1 MTLRNSLLA
10 ATLLALPVAM
20 SLPLSAQAQVVNGVY
35 VGAGAGYDYLHDFN
49 LKNVPI
55 GPSTRTKLTGSGGP
69 LGLVSVGY
77 GFGNGLRV
85 EVEGSIRYEHERV
98 KNSGLNGGTNISTYG
113 GMANALY
120 DFNLGSFL
128 PYVGV
133 GAGYQATQLD
143 GSSIYTNPGVL
154 PAGVT
159 KFNSSTTGN
168 FAAQGIAGVAFPIA
182 GIPGLS
188 LTAEYR
194 FMAVLGNQR
203 LNGFGTPA
211 VGPVV
216 PASLKLDNQ
225 YHSSALIGVRYA
237 FGVAP
242 LVIATAPPAPQ
253 PAATRSFLVFF
264 DWDKSDLSARA
275 RQIIAQA
282 AQASTQAQVTRIE
295 VDGYT
300 DRSGTPAYNI
310 GLSKRRA
317 DTVAAELV
325 RDGVPRASITTMAF
339 GETHPLVPT
348 AAGVREPQNRRVEIL
363 FK

>member
-10 ATLLALPVAM
+10 ATLLALPVA
-20 SLPLSAQAQVVNGVY
+20 LPMSAQAQVVSGIY
-35 VGAGAGYDYLHDFN
+35 VGAGAGYDYLSD
-49 LKNVPI
+49 LKLKGTGVGTTTSN
-55 GPSTRTKLTGSGGP
+55 KLSGSGGP
-69 LGLVSVGY
+69 VGLASVGY

-85 EVEGSIRYEHERV
+85 EVEGNIRYEHERV
-98 KNSGLNGGTNISTYG
+98 KAVGVSGGTNISTYG
-113 GMANALY
+113 GMANVLY
-120 DFNLGSFL
+120 DFNLGGFL

-133 GAGYQATQLD
+133 GAGYEQTQLD
-143 GSSIYTNPGVL
+143 GSSIYTNPGVV
-154 PAGVT
+154 PASSA
-159 KFNSSTTGN
+159 KFNSASNGN
-168 FAAQGIAGVAFPIA
+168 FAAQGIAGLALPIA

-194 FMAVLGNQR
+194 FMAVLGNQKITS
-203 LNGFGTPA
+203 NGNPA
-211 VGPVV
+211 TGPVI
-216 PASLKLDNQ
+216 PTTASLKLDNQ

-242 LVIATAPPAPQ
+242 AVIVAPGPAPV
-253 PAATRSFLVFF
+253 PASTRSFLVFF

-325 RDGVPRASITTMAF
+325 RDGVPRSSITTMAF

-348 AAGVREPQNRRVEIL
+348 AAGVREPQNHRVEIL

>member
-20 SLPLSAQAQVVNGVY
+20 ALPLTAQAQVVSGIY
-35 VGAGAGYDYLHDFN
+35 VGAGAGYDYLNDLN
-49 LKNVPI
+49 IKGAI
-55 GPSTRTKLTGSGGP
+55 GPTAKTKLTGSGGP
-69 LGLVSVGY
+69 VGLLSVGY

-85 EVEGSIRYEHERV
+85 ELEGNARYEHERA
-98 KNSGLNGGTNISTYG
+98 KTTGIGGGTNISTYG
-113 GMANALY
+113 GMVNALY
-120 DFNLGSFL
+120 DFNLGGFL
-128 PYVGV
+128 PYVGAGV
-133 GAGYQATQLD
+133 GYEQTQLD
-143 GSSIYTNPGVL
+143 GSSIYTNPGVV
-154 PAGVT
+154 PGVVT
-159 KFNSSTTGN
+159 KFNSASNGN
-168 FAAQGIAGVAFPIA
+168 FGAQGIAGIALPIA

-194 FMAVLGNQR
+194 FMAVLGNQK
-203 LNGFGTPA
+203 LTGTGTPA
-211 VGPVV
+211 TGPVV
-216 PASLKLDNQ
+216 PTSLKLDNQ

-242 LVIATAPPAPQ
+242 LALVAPAPA
-253 PAATRSFLVFF
+253 PAPVGSRSFLVFF

-300 DRSGTPAYNI
+300 DRSGTPSYNI